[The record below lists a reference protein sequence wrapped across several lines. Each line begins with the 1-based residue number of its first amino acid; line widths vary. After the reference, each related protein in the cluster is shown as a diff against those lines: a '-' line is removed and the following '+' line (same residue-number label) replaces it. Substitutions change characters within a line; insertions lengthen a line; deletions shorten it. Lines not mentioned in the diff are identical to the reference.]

1 MVCDF
6 KSIFVI
12 VDRFSKYSVFI
23 PTPGAYPTEEAA
35 RLFFSHVVKHF
46 GLPRDIVSDRDAQFT
61 NCFWVELF
69 KLLGS
74 KLKFSTANHPQTY
87 GRIERINAL
96 SDEYLKHCV
105 MATQKN

>member
-23 PTPGAYPTEEAA
+23 PAPSACPAEDVT

-74 KLKFSTANHPQTY
+74 KLKFSIANHPQTY
-87 GRIERINAL
+87 GQIERINAL
-96 SDEYLKHCV
+96 PDEYLKHCV